1 MIPQPAV
8 ISKHI
13 LLVNSTRIC
22 KMVVSKISPK
32 SKVESGLKKKKK
44 IKVKSRNSKV
54 ENMWMMFRVETVSV
68 SVINV

>member
-1 MIPQPAV
+1 
-8 ISKHI
+8 
-13 LLVNSTRIC
+13 
-22 KMVVSKISPK
+22 MVVSKISPK